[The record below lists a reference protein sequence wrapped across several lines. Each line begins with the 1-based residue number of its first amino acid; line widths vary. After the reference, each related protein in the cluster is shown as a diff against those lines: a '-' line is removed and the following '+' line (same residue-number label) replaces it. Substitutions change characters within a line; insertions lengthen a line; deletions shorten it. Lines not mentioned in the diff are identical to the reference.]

1 MAITAKIFLKGQ
13 SGSSGLSNYKL
24 TAKNFLPSGVSP
36 TYSKQTSGVTQASS
50 AQATQS
56 NEKTN
61 NGGFFGGIGYT
72 LEKLGVGFVSFHEGI
87 LDMLGSGFAKLIGND
102 EWAEDIIAN
111 DWFNYSHP
119 EEWYNPGGGWQT
131 AGDVSHGIGWS
142 VPGIVATVLATKFTA
157 GSATP
162 AVVSFTLSG
171 LGAAGR
177 GTKEA
182 YDQTGELTGKEY
194 GYGLLTGITEG
205 AIEAVSNKVGI
216 GSGVITKNAAKLFG
230 KEIAEE
236 AVKDGIVKAAGKA
249 FAGEALE
256 EMTSTYLDP
265 YFKRATYDPTAKNA
279 SAEEIVYS
287 GLVGGLSG
295 MIMEGG
301 NVMFSSTYSYVR
313 GNKIAS
319 DGGLTDTLDT
329 ANNILFKLG
338 KDAAESEIFKDITA
352 ARNRLTSSLK
362 STGGE
367 VKTLEQ
373 KKMLGDLSIANFRA
387 AGTMFISKRAL
398 NIVANA
404 ETIAQRLTAYGY
416 KDANGK
422 ALQFSAEDLTRGF
435 DPEKPS
441 SILKALKE
449 NSALRSVAVADAAGA
464 MIMDTAKA
472 TKSLMNG
479 EALASQIDINRFAET
494 ATKEE
499 IKAVSEALKIDDWR
513 TLTRADLAKKL
524 SEYIENGGVQQNLKV
539 KKLKEGFK
547 ATPISKNH
555 KIPKI
560 FIYQKDGIRR
570 YSDGKS
576 DIGISKEGDVYRIY
590 DYQTESMTKELSK
603 TELND
608 ILKEYDGERLV
619 AFESARQRLADIEAM
634 QKENAEIEEY
644 TRTNIKDYVNLSAP
658 AQSQIRR
665 IVREGRAKGVSDS
678 DVLMYAKVAAHSGID
693 IVFDKGMNYRGTNEQ
708 GEDTYSDGFY
718 SASRNTIFVNPEA
731 LRTQER
737 LLIHELDH
745 AIRTALG
752 KNGRNVT
759 KTYKYAVDGVSEDI
773 KKSIKE
779 KYGDDPDVNA
789 DEANAYYAEIAF
801 SNKHVLEK
809 LIEAEPTLKEKILSF
824 FKGASEDYADVPKL
838 SGAAKR
844 YYRTYKKLF
853 DEFSARNSEAF
864 VNEKSLTSMN
874 QENMQVS
881 DRQYA
886 VVGNQQTPIYDFK
899 KSFAEQVDDYD
910 KGKVPEGDSLLIG
923 ATPDVFKSVGLNA
936 LPMTINQT
944 HVDYALHGTKDVN
957 HHIGDSLLKQLPEAL
972 KKPVAIITSRTSNTS
987 SLVAILSMTHNGN
1000 QVNVPVY
1007 IDGYGFQNG
1016 VMIDSNAITS
1026 VYARENAITTL
1037 LTNAIKNEAAGK
1049 IGVYY
1054 WDKKRATTL
1063 LSNGKVSMPNILNT
1077 LSDGSIHSIL
1087 ENGSPV
1093 KPKLKNITESQQF
1106 KRWFGD
1112 WQKHPDNASKVVNAD
1127 GTPKILYHQ
1136 TGEDFTVFDPRHK
1149 GSGSNDDG
1157 TPFGIFMKPEDND
1170 IGLKGKKQMALYAKI
1185 VKPLVANDRQQLEY
1199 ELKKMSHKYAELM
1212 QKQKALT
1219 AEYQKKLEDAEKAWS
1234 QYAKDYRAAHPE
1246 ATRSEIYK
1254 DKTFS
1259 KLFDA
1264 EDILTEEWIEK
1275 ADALST
1281 EAKEEITR
1289 TLKKSGYDGVI
1300 LKKDAGSGG
1309 RTVET
1314 YIALEPEQVK
1324 SATDNIG
1331 TFSKYE
1337 KDIQYALPIE
1347 YESNNQLATRP
1358 LDGEVVNQ
1366 SSKDGNIAKIKAQVF
1381 SDKAYN
1387 KSDVK
1392 KAFSNMRLAKVLSA
1406 QTIDDLTNEVWI
1418 ALNEAGTEEKRTKVV
1433 REAINK
1439 VVNYTDEQLRNSEV
1453 LLEKGSTMQ
1462 DLVTSLANE
1471 FKTLLDSGKQTYKG
1485 KLEEK
1490 AEKAKARIKKRA
1502 ESRADEAIKRAE
1514 AKMEARYKTDTEFS
1528 QQKMVSIF
1536 NSSELLKKM
1545 NRTEKARLIKDF
1557 WYDLSRSNSDWERFY
1572 SALKF
1577 RVKLR
1582 DAMEHDANSEF
1593 ARSQGVQREA
1603 FENELDRVSKE
1614 ILKAGRKSF
1623 RAKLADDVRGEVKEQ
1638 GEFTRNVLTKIYQ
1651 ATQKISDEKTHR
1663 YAAASD
1669 YKGNVFRGSIES
1681 LSKIDWRGKFS
1692 AKVARKEFAK
1702 LREWYNKENPMFKDQ
1717 QLGDISISWFDTGIA
1732 DRLDFINSSDK
1743 DSFTNAELEAAS
1755 EVLSYFANVIS
1766 NYDKAYIEGRW
1777 QDAEP
1782 IARKMREAIVKQDKT
1797 FVPPAVRMLRNDVL
1811 SGGART
1817 FADPESIMKLADGYD
1832 DGILTTYY
1840 NELVNAEV
1848 NAQSKALDI
1857 KAEYDDFMKSNP
1869 KFLKGEMKNTVKI
1882 GNAEVARIDLVEYA
1896 MLLKREGAWMSIA
1909 EGGVV
1914 FTDVK
1919 KKNDVRVYPIES
1931 ILAKIPSDEKG
1942 REAIY
1947 EEMLK
1952 KEIKR
1957 VQEQV
1962 NSMLTK
1968 SEKKYIGILEKGY
1981 EAAREIKA
1989 EGDMKL
1995 RGVISVVEGYYYP
2008 MRHADSEHLS
2018 DFDVAGANVDKFS
2031 NASFNKHVVDGAK
2044 SALRIRSA
2052 DSTFNAHV
2060 KAVTGYANISPV
2072 VDSFNKVFKLKF
2084 VKGEAMTKNTIIEA
2098 GREDFTSV
2106 QRTMNESKSAWRDK
2120 NGKLVGIDYLQ
2131 NLIQDTMGKRGNVGD
2146 GFWGTLRG
2154 NAVTFSLGLNPK
2166 VLITQTS
2173 SLLASTAILQKRS
2186 LVKSAFIW
2194 NGGMDKYSQ
2203 VARIRNSDY
2212 TVAKAAGVINEISR
2226 RTQIF
2231 TAGITLFDR
2240 LVVYRAWAACQ
2251 AEVAA
2256 KGGPKIGTEE
2266 NRIKAGQLLDQIILK
2281 TQQSTFA
2288 TQKTEGARRGGD
2300 IVKSMLMFK
2309 SDSIKLAGRVIDGW
2323 GEWAYTKALLKNATE
2338 DERATLEKKLKEA
2351 KKKTLKAVNAVTM
2364 NAVFAVAIAEIF
2376 RKFHGKDKDESEEE
2390 KAHRLGFEFV
2400 GNLLSGSAVFSE
2412 IYSWMTSDYGL
2423 DSMEYSAINGVIDT
2437 SKAAISYA
2445 EKVISGTADERER
2458 NKLIENTLYSLGQL
2472 TGVPFRNVKNTSR
2485 GVINWFDKEL
2495 VYKWDDAL
2503 YKQNYSKDLNE
2514 ALSKGDDERAMMIME
2529 LALGEKLGSGF
2540 DEGSIRELARLVGM
2554 GESVLPTAI
2563 SDTLTV
2569 NGEEIVLSGEALSAV
2584 RSEYSKV
2591 VDVVNGFVDSGYY
2604 KALTEEQKAKAI
2616 RKLYSS
2622 YKNIAYDAVLG
2633 TDKSGNA
2640 GLVSRVVSADAFNS
2654 YLTLSV
2660 LESDVDKNGKTV
2672 AGSKRAKVVKAIGEL
2687 GVSPEERL
2695 LLICA
2700 SGYTLKDGDIRGLS
2714 AEKAKRR
2721 LLKYILKLKGV
2732 SAAEKA
2738 EIAEMCGFEVKNGKI
2753 IMNSQ
2758 SGQSKDTR
2766 RLPKLKI

>member
-1 MAITAKIFLKGQ
+1 MQKRTLSQMYGNKIA
-13 SGSSGLSNYKL
+13 SGGNVKKRTLAEMYGNNTGGLN
-24 TAKNFLPSGVSP
+24 VSTKP
-36 TYSKQTSGVTQASS
+36 TGTQTVKK
-50 AQATQS
+50 
-56 NEKTN
+56 EEPKD
-61 NGGFFGGIGYT
+61 NGGFFGGLGY
-72 LEKLGVGFVSFHEGI
+72 LGEKLAVGLVSSLEGAV
-87 LDMLGSGFAKLIGND
+87 DYVGSGFAKLIGND
-102 EWAEDIIAN
+102 KWAEEIISE
-111 DWFNYSHP
+111 DWFGDWYSHP
-119 EEWYNPGGGWQT
+119 EQWFNPSDGWKV
-131 AGDVSHGIGWS
+131 AGDVAGGIGTS
-142 VPGIVATVLATKFTA
+142 IPSIAMAVGLTALTGGLAAPAAVKIAITGV
-157 GSATP
+157 GSGLA
-162 AVVSFTLSG
+162 SG

-177 GTKEA
+177 STKEA
-182 YDQTGELTGKEY
+182 YEETGVLSEKEF
-194 GYGLLTGITEG
+194 GYGALSGLTEGSLEGITNVLSLGGG
-205 AIEAVSNKVGI
+205 AVVKSISKA
-216 GSGVITKNAAKLFG
+216 FG
-230 KEIAEE
+230 KEIGEA
-236 AVKDGIVKAAGKA
+236 AVKEGVIKTLGKS
-249 FAGEALE
+249 FIGEAFE
-256 EMTSTYLDP
+256 ESMSEFLDP
-265 YFKRATYDPTAKNA
+265 FWKQATYDADAEGA
-279 SAEEIVYS
+279 SLDQILYS

-295 MIMEGG
+295 MVMGG
-301 NVMFSSTYSYVR
+301 GGMVTSGTVSVVK
-313 GNKIAS
+313 GNKLAES
-319 DGGLTDTLDT
+319 GGYAEVLDT
-329 ANNILFKLG
+329 SNNLIQKLKRDG
-338 KDAAESEIFKDITA
+338 IDDEVFREISETREK
-352 ARNRLTSSLK
+352 LVTSMLQTDNK
-362 STGGE
+362 I
-367 VKTLEQ
+367 VNLQQ
-373 KKMLGDLSIANFRA
+373 KKMLGELATANVRA
-387 AGTMFISKRAL
+387 TGNMFVAKRAL
-398 NIVANA
+398 NIVNNA
-404 ETIAQRLTAYGY
+404 EVIAERMSAFGY
-416 KDANGK
+416 KDANGR
-422 ALQFSAEDLTRGF
+422 AMSFTAEELTAGY
-435 DPEKPS
+435 DPKKPS
-441 SILKALKE
+441 SIYKALRD
-449 NSALRSVAVADAAGA
+449 NSVLRTVAVADAAGA
-464 MIMDTAKA
+464 LMIDTRKFTEA
-472 TKSLMNG
+472 TLTGKK
-479 EALASQIDINRFAET
+479 LASQVDINRFVKSAT
-494 ATKEE
+494 AEE
-499 IKAVSEALKIDDWR
+499 IKAVSDALKIDDWR
-513 TLTRADLAKKL
+513 TLTRDTLAERIT
-524 SEYIENGGVQQNLKV
+524 EYLNEGGLQRNMQE
-539 KKLKEGFK
+539 KELRAEFEA
-547 ATPISKNH
+547 ATPLEGYT
-555 KIPKI
+555 IPKT
-560 FIYQKDGIRR
+560 FLFKKDGVRR
-570 YSDGKS
+570 FSDGS
-576 DIGISKEGDVYRIY
+576 GDIGISKSGDVYRIFDY
-590 DYQTESMTKELSK
+590 DTGAMTKEMTRAEVNTVLR
-603 TELND
+603 D
-608 ILKEYDGERLV
+608 YDGKRFA
-619 AFESARQRLADIEAM
+619 AFESERRRLAEIEAM
-634 QKENAEIEEY
+634 QKENAEIEEFV
-644 TRTNIKDYVNLSAP
+644 RTNVKDYAKLSAP
-658 AQSQIRR
+658 AQSQIER

-693 IVFDKGMNYRGTNEQ
+693 FAFDKESNAIRNSKLEIRNDTSSTVKDGPPSPQ
-708 GEDTYSDGFY
+708 GEGLRYADGY
-718 SASRNTIFVNPEA
+718 YDASRNLVVINPEA
-731 LRTQER
+731 TRTHER

-745 AIRTALG
+745 AIRKSLG
-752 KNGRNVT
+752 KNGATRVYFEAIKNVDQAT
-759 KTYKYAVDGVSEDI
+759 RDKIAEAYKKTAKPGEAAATI
-773 KKSIKE
+773 M
-779 KYGDDPDVNA
+779 
-789 DEANAYYAEIAF
+789 DETNAYYAEQVLG
-801 SNKHVLEK
+801 NKYTLEK
-809 LIEAEPTLKEKILSF
+809 LVEAEPTLKEKILSF

-838 SGAAKR
+838 SNAAKK
-844 YYRTYKKLF
+844 YYKTYKKLF
-853 DEFSARNSEAF
+853 DEFSARNAENNASENAHLSTLF
-864 VNEKSLTSMN
+864 ENNSQKMSITSMK
-874 QENMQVS
+874 QENMSVS

-886 VVGNQQTPIYDFK
+886 AKLLDSISDDEQNKGNEIADFIDGVNSMLDESKKNKRKKKIGLLSDSHVKVVNDLIRNIYPDFSAEGYELWIDGIGAQHIEQRHGKNGEADSTMASREEKALIPWAAQNAETGDFIREPDGSVRHSRRFFNSDGSRAPEIRLEKKTSEGLVFISECVPDSLNKRIWITSAYRNKNGSKGQLLNIEDSSSPQPTPEASFDSNATSNSIPENQKNVKGIDENSSDKQFALPIDEEGGGSEAGASEVSK
-899 KSFAEQVDDYD
+899 EAE
-910 KGKVPEGDSLLIG
+910 KGK
-923 ATPDVFKSVGLNA
+923 GLKVASELKALKEEVRGLKVDPKGVMAISDRYFDRYDGKMSRSAMRMEFLEVAKVMASDDKNA
-936 LPMTINQT
+936 LELG
-944 HVDYALHGTKDVN
+944 Y
-957 HHIGDSLLKQLPEAL
+957 ERAL
-972 KKPVAIITSRTSNTS
+972 KIADELLSNEKES
-987 SLVAILSMTHNGN
+987 GGYAAQIKDIKAHVKGIKLKIHEQDKADF
-1000 QVNVPVY
+1000 
-1007 IDGYGFQNG
+1007 DGYGGYGEFRKQNFGRVKLGNSG
-1016 VMIDSNAITS
+1016 VEVDS
-1026 VYARENAITTL
+1026 VYGELQNLYGYDIFPEVNSIAEMVNVMA
-1037 LTNAIKNEAAGK
+1037 N
-1049 IGVYY
+1049 IGESSVSFKEPADSYV
-1054 WDKKRATTL
+1054 KEVQAT
-1063 LSNGKVSMPNILNT
+1063 S
-1077 LSDGSIHSIL
+1077 GSIYTEIGEVISKGL
-1087 ENGSPV
+1087 PNEE
-1093 KPKLKNITESQQF
+1093 KPRLT
-1106 KRWFGD
+1106 R
-1112 WQKHPDNASKVVNAD
+1112 AD
-1127 GTPKILYHQ
+1127 VEKY
-1136 TGEDFTVFDPRHK
+1136 
-1149 GSGSNDDG
+1149 
-1157 TPFGIFMKPEDND
+1157 
-1170 IGLKGKKQMALYAKI
+1170 
-1185 VKPLVANDRQQLEY
+1185 
-1199 ELKKMSHKYAELM
+1199 LKKL
-1212 QKQKALT
+1212 
-1219 AEYQKKLEDAEKAWS
+1219 DAEA
-1234 QYAKDYRAAHPE
+1234 E
-1246 ATRSEIYK
+1246 V
-1254 DKTFS
+1254 
-1259 KLFDA
+1259 KLA
-1264 EDILTEEWIEK
+1264 
-1275 ADALST
+1275 
-1281 EAKEEITR
+1281 
-1289 TLKKSGYDGVI
+1289 
-1300 LKKDAGSGG
+1300 
-1309 RTVET
+1309 
-1314 YIALEPEQVK
+1314 
-1324 SATDNIG
+1324 
-1331 TFSKYE
+1331 
-1337 KDIQYALPIE
+1337 
-1347 YESNNQLATRP
+1347 
-1358 LDGEVVNQ
+1358 
-1366 SSKDGNIAKIKAQVF
+1366 
-1381 SDKAYN
+1381 
-1387 KSDVK
+1387 
-1392 KAFSNMRLAKVLSA
+1392 
-1406 QTIDDLTNEVWI
+1406 
-1418 ALNEAGTEEKRTKVV
+1418 
-1433 REAINK
+1433 
-1439 VVNYTDEQLRNSEV
+1439 
-1453 LLEKGSTMQ
+1453 
-1462 DLVTSLANE
+1462 
-1471 FKTLLDSGKQTYKG
+1471 
-1485 KLEEK
+1485 
-1490 AEKAKARIKKRA
+1490 KAKARIEKRA
-1502 ESRADEAIKRAE
+1502 ESRADETIKQAE

-1536 NSSELLKKM
+1536 NSSEFLKKM

-1557 WYDLSRSNSDWERFY
+1557 WYDLSRSNSDSEREY
-1572 SALKF
+1572 LALKF

-1638 GEFTRNVLTKIYQ
+1638 EEFTRNVLTNIYQ

-1743 DSFTNAELEAAS
+1743 DSFTNAELEAAA
-1755 EVLSYFANVIS
+1755 EVLSYFANVIL

-1896 MLLKREGAWMSIA
+1896 MLLRREGAWMSIA

-1931 ILAKIPSDEKG
+1931 ILAKIPSDVKG

-1968 SEKKYIGILEKGY
+1968 SENKYIEILEKGY
-1981 EAAREIKA
+1981 EAAREVKA

-2018 DFDVAGANVDKFS
+2018 DFDVAGSNVDKFS

-2044 SALRIRSA
+2044 SALRVRSA

-2060 KAVTGYANISPV
+2060 KAVTGYANVSPV

-2266 NRIKAGQLLDQIILK
+2266 NRIKAGQLLDQTILK

-2323 GEWAYTKALLKNATE
+2323 GEWAYTKAILKNATE

-2364 NAVFAVAIAEIF
+2364 NAVFAVAIAEMF

-2390 KAHRLGFEFV
+2390 KAHRLGLEFV

-2445 EKVISGTADERER
+2445 GKVISGTADERER

-2540 DEGSIRELARLVGM
+2540 SDKSIKELARLFGK

-2604 KALTEEQKAKAI
+2604 KALTVEQKAKAI

-2640 GLVSRVVSADAFNS
+2640 GLVSRVVSEDAFNS

-2660 LESDVDKNGKTV
+2660 LESDVDKNGKTI

-2714 AEKAKRR
+2714 AERAKTR
-2721 LLKYILKLKGV
+2721 LLKYILSLKGV

-2738 EIAEMCGFEVKNGKI
+2738 EIAEMCGFEVKNGRI
-2753 IMNSQ
+2753 VRNSA
-2758 SGQSKDTR
+2758 G
-2766 RLPKLKI
+2766 LPKLTAK